1 MPDVQSTVLEFV
13 NKLRK
18 RKIEGSQAT
27 AKCTVELL
35 RSVISQQRVPHSNQ
49 ASALIDAV
57 KAVGE
62 QLVAANPV
70 ELAVGN
76 VVRRVLHIIREED
89 LSLATAAMAGLDLLD
104 ASDDDGEDDNCKG
117 VGYSA
122 MSAAVAAAAARSTLR
137 PPSLQTLLEGTP
149 ESAAVPYTSSSGA
162 DSESKNVQS
171 TVLEFV
177 NKLRKRKI
185 EGSQATAKCTV
196 ELLRSVIS
204 QQRVPHSNQASALI
218 DAVKAV
224 GEQLVA
230 ANPVELAVGNVVRR
244 VLHIIREED
253 LSLATAAMAGLDLL
267 DASDDDG
274 EDDNCKGVGYSAMS
288 AAVAAAAARSTLR
301 PPSLQTL
308 LEGTPES
315 AAVPYTSSSGAD
327 SESKRVLGL
336 GKFRNCRKRYDS
348 GSSTAGFLC
357 ECVLLSYRAADKS
370 SITRKLKH
378 DVIEGVNHLIL
389 EISGCHEQIA
399 EQAIEH
405 IHQNEVI
412 LTLGSSRTVPEFLC
426 AAKEKKRSFRV
437 FVAEGAPRYQ
447 GHLLAKE
454 LVARGLQTTVITD
467 SAVFAMISRVNM
479 VIIGAHAVMA
489 NGGVIGP
496 VGVNMAA
503 LAAKKHAVPFVVLAG
518 SHKLCPLYP
527 HNPEVLLNELRSPSE
542 LLDFG
547 EVSDCLD
554 FGAGS
559 GSPLLQVVNPTF
571 DYVPPSL
578 VSLFI
583 TDTGGHNPSYMYRLI
598 ADYYSADDLVM

>member
-1 MPDVQSTVLEFV
+1 MPDVQSMVAEFV

-35 RSVISQQRVPHSNQ
+35 RSVISHQRVPHANQ
-49 ASALIDAV
+49 AAALIDAV
-57 KAVGE
+57 KAVGQ

-89 LSLATAAMAGLDLLD
+89 LSLTTAAMAGLDLLD
-104 ASDDDGEDDNCKG
+104 ASDDDDIDNCKG
-117 VGYSA
+117 IGYPA
-122 MSAAVAAAAARSTLR
+122 MSAAVVAAAARSTLR

-149 ESAAVPYTSSSGA
+149 ESATVPYTSSSGA
-162 DSESKNVQS
+162 DSESK
-171 TVLEFV
+171 
-177 NKLRKRKI
+177 
-185 EGSQATAKCTV
+185 
-196 ELLRSVIS
+196 
-204 QQRVPHSNQASALI
+204 
-218 DAVKAV
+218 
-224 GEQLVA
+224 
-230 ANPVELAVGNVVRR
+230 
-244 VLHIIREED
+244 
-253 LSLATAAMAGLDLL
+253 
-267 DASDDDG
+267 
-274 EDDNCKGVGYSAMS
+274 
-288 AAVAAAAARSTLR
+288 
-301 PPSLQTL
+301 
-308 LEGTPES
+308 
-315 AAVPYTSSSGAD
+315 
-327 SESKRVLGL
+327 SK
-336 GKFRNCRKRYDS
+336 S
-348 GSSTAGFLC
+348 
-357 ECVLLSYRAADKS
+357 ADKS
-370 SITRKLKH
+370 SLTRKLKH
-378 DVIEGVNHLIL
+378 DVIEGVNQLIQ

-412 LTLGSSRTVPEFLC
+412 LTLGSSRTVLEFLC

-547 EVSDCLD
+547 EFSDCLD

-559 GSPLLQVVNPTF
+559 GSLQVVNPTF
-571 DYVPPSL
+571 DYVPPNL

>member
-27 AKCTVELL
+27 AKYTAELL
-35 RSVISQQRVPHSNQ
+35 RSVISQQRVPHVNQ

-57 KAVGE
+57 KAVGG

-89 LSLATAAMAGLDLLD
+89 LSLTTEAMGGLDLLD
-104 ASDDDGEDDNCKG
+104 ASDDEDDNNKG
-117 VGYSA
+117 IGYPA
-122 MSAAVAAAAARSTLR
+122 MSAAVVAAAARSTLR

-149 ESAAVPYTSSSGA
+149 ESATVPYTSSSGA
-162 DSESKNVQS
+162 DSESK
-171 TVLEFV
+171 
-177 NKLRKRKI
+177 
-185 EGSQATAKCTV
+185 
-196 ELLRSVIS
+196 
-204 QQRVPHSNQASALI
+204 
-218 DAVKAV
+218 
-224 GEQLVA
+224 
-230 ANPVELAVGNVVRR
+230 
-244 VLHIIREED
+244 
-253 LSLATAAMAGLDLL
+253 
-267 DASDDDG
+267 
-274 EDDNCKGVGYSAMS
+274 
-288 AAVAAAAARSTLR
+288 
-301 PPSLQTL
+301 
-308 LEGTPES
+308 
-315 AAVPYTSSSGAD
+315 
-327 SESKRVLGL
+327 SK
-336 GKFRNCRKRYDS
+336 S
-348 GSSTAGFLC
+348 
-357 ECVLLSYRAADKS
+357 ADKS
-370 SITRKLKH
+370 STTRKLKH
-378 DVIEGVNHLIL
+378 DVIEGVNILIQD
-389 EISGCHEQIA
+389 IACCHEQIA

-412 LTLGSSRTVPEFLC
+412 LTLGSSRTVLEFLC

-437 FVAEGAPRYQ
+437 FIAEGAPRYQ

-489 NGGVIGP
+489 NGGVVGP

-547 EVSDCLD
+547 EFSDCLD

-571 DYVPPSL
+571 DYVPPNL

-598 ADYYSADDLVM
+598 ADYYSADDLEI